1 MPSHRAILAVV
12 AAAVALGV
20 AALAVVV
27 LVRDDDAIQANGD
40 LIAFSCK
47 EPKNTWYAICIAN
60 SDGTDRRRITK
71 QMETSNP
78 AWSPNGQQI
87 AFTRNEEVGEYLTY
101 TEDDVFVMDADGD
114 NVRQLTPERD
124 GRHALRPGWSPDGRE
139 IAFVLGKS
147 VPSGYPRFGDL
158 FVIDVKSR
166 DLRRLTKGG
175 RATTPD
181 WSPDGR
187 EIVFTRAEGISTNHA
202 NMDLYVVDAAGGE
215 PRRLTRTPR
224 LYETTPA
231 WSPDGSR
238 IAFTRWTNLGPS
250 DGKSVVYI
258 INRDGS
264 GERLIL
270 AKRYFGHYPF
280 NLAWSPDGRTLAF
293 ETSPNPFCTAIS
305 LIDVDTSAV
314 RPLTSCERQRESTL
328 SPDWQP
334 NPGTA
339 ER

>member
-139 IAFVLGKS
+139 IAFVLGES

-158 FVIDVKSR
+158 FVIDVNEQGLAAPHERRPGDYAGLVSRRSR
-166 DLRRLTKGG
+166 DRVYACRGYL
-175 RATTPD
+175 
-181 WSPDGR
+181 
-187 EIVFTRAEGISTNHA
+187 H
-202 NMDLYVVDAAGGE
+202 E
-215 PRRLTRTPR
+215 PRRTWTSTSSMLR
-224 LYETTPA
+224 A
-231 WSPDGSR
+231 ASPD
-238 IAFTRWTNLGPS
+238 A
-250 DGKSVVYI
+250 
-258 INRDGS
+258 
-264 GERLIL
+264 
-270 AKRYFGHYPF
+270 
-280 NLAWSPDGRTLAF
+280 
-293 ETSPNPFCTAIS
+293 
-305 LIDVDTSAV
+305 
-314 RPLTSCERQRESTL
+314 
-328 SPDWQP
+328 
-334 NPGTA
+334 
-339 ER
+339 